1 MFNKTCVLYHGLG
14 SKPAL
19 SREQLLNKIG
29 YDVISEHFDYDLEW
43 DVDQG
48 KSLFESQLEIVK
60 KVDIII
66 GISFGGYLGYK
77 LSKATGKDLLLI
89 NPALDRAK
97 SQSIIKEFDIPL
109 FNQKSNI
116 EIFFGEF
123 DTSVPKEYAIEFLK
137 NKGENFKYHIIK
149 NMMHRVPDN
158 YSKEIVET
166 SYLLS

>member
-158 YSKEIVET
+158 YFKEIVET